1 MDRKSGRRHWNRFI
15 LERITHAWRNLS
27 IVFLTLLAFSPLVQ
41 GQGNIPCVD
50 LSTQKEK
57 HSILAQGTET
67 VYQGHPYSVM
77 LPDNKTIFLVW
88 NINHGGFAGPM
99 LKSNDGGRT
108 WIRLDDQLP
117 SGYKKHLN
125 CPSIYRTVDAQG
137 KEYIRVF
144 TAYPRMARIV
154 SSDGGKTWSE
164 EKPLGLPN
172 VMAFSSM
179 IPKNPGVQDGCYL
192 AFYHHSCTAEGK
204 VIDQEPRTKNSR
216 LRVLLCETTDAGAT
230 WSAPQIIAD
239 LPDGPKLP
247 CEPCAFWSPDK
258 KEICCLMRENTHH
271 GNSLMTFSSDRGKT
285 WSPSVETSWELTG
298 DRHMGGYLP
307 DGRLFFAFRDQ
318 ALKSSTRGHFVAWVG
333 SYADLKNARPGDYRI
348 KMLHSYAGGDCGY
361 PGVSI
366 FPNGEIFALTY
377 IKYDNSKNKHSV
389 VGIRFNIAET
399 DRLAKQIATKSKASD
414 NGTKSQSN
422 KMVSVQSDS
431 RPLLILNE
439 DNDHYFKLSSDKM
452 TKDALE
458 KYIDQFGG
466 TKVTHFFMCPNGQ
479 RTSYR
484 SKVHESIW
492 DNIDRY
498 KTPDIWSKNA
508 KRLFDQGVD
517 PYAVWIDQ
525 CRKNKISPWF
535 TMRMNDV
542 HFVTTPGYF
551 RNTDHW
557 RDHPELWRVP
567 YYKGN
572 DWGSYAYNYA
582 KKEVR
587 DYHLALIR
595 ELLDRYDPD
604 GLELDW
610 MRFGFHLTPGK
621 AKEEA
626 KFLTEFVAEARKIV
640 DQAAAKKNHKILLGV
655 RVPSTPE
662 AALGLGMDAVCW
674 VKKNYLDWLTVS
686 NFFLSNDFNAN
697 IDRWKKMIGI
707 GDHQS
712 GESVRPLVI
721 VPSSDNGS
729 SPGPGLSRTS
739 TDPDMIRGWAIGV
752 EYFGASGC
760 YLFNYVYN
768 PMKNMEYRQILTAG
782 LDQTAILNKPR
793 RHPTGFLDCVPQDM
807 KTEAQLPQ
815 GTDKI
820 VKLQINCGKKPTL
833 GSVQV
838 ILAFKKKETSNID
851 ISLNGLVSKRKT
863 ELTERSRYSNQAAEV
878 FAYDFPLSALK
889 DGFNLVTVIP
899 KDLSKKSDQK
909 IIWAE
914 IDCGSR

>member
-1 MDRKSGRRHWNRFI
+1 MRV
-15 LERITHAWRNLS
+15 LA
-27 IVFLTLLAFSPLVQ
+27 IVCLMLLGFSTGVQ
-41 GQGNIPCVD
+41 GQGKVPSVD

-99 LKSNDGGRT
+99 LKSTDGGRT
-108 WIRLDDQLP
+108 WIRLDDLLP
-117 SGYKKHLN
+117 PGYRKHRN

-144 TAYPRMARIV
+144 TAHPHMPRIA
-154 SSDGGKTWSE
+154 SSDVGKTWTE

-204 VIDQEPRTKNSR
+204 VIDEEPRTKNSR
-216 LRVLLCETTDAGAT
+216 LRVLVCETSDAGAT
-230 WSAPQIIAD
+230 WSAPRIIAD

-258 KEICCLMRENTHH
+258 KEICCLMRENTHR
-271 GNSLMTFSSDRGKT
+271 GNSLMTFSSDKGKT
-285 WSPSVETSWELTG
+285 WSPAVETSWELTG
-298 DRHMGGYLP
+298 DRHEGGYLP
-307 DGRLFFAFRDQ
+307 DGRLIFAFRDQ
-318 ALKSSTRGHFVAWVG
+318 ALKSPTRGHFVAWVG
-333 SYADLKNARPGDYRI
+333 SYDDLKNARPGDYRI
-348 KMLHSYAGGDCGY
+348 KLLHAYALGDCGY

-366 FPNGEIFALTY
+366 FPNGDVFALTY
-377 IKYDNSKNKHSV
+377 IKYDNSKKKHSI
-389 VGIRFNIAET
+389 VGVRFNIAET
-399 DRLAKQIATKSKASD
+399 DRLAKDSKGADDKEKARSEQSKSVK
-414 NGTKSQSN
+414 
-422 KMVSVQSDS
+422 SDS
-431 RPLLILNE
+431 RSLLILNE
-439 DNDHYFKLSSDKM
+439 DNDHYFKLSPKRM
-452 TKDALE
+452 TKAELE

-492 DNIDRY
+492 DNIDRF
-498 KTPDIWSKNA
+498 KKPDIWSANA
-508 KRLFDQGVD
+508 KRLFDQGID
-517 PYAVWIDQ
+517 PYTVWIDQ
-525 CRKNKISPWF
+525 CRKNKISPWL

-542 HFVTTPGYF
+542 HYVTTPGYF

-557 RDHPELWRVP
+557 RDHSELWRIP
-567 YYKGN
+567 HYKGS

-610 MRFGFHLTPGK
+610 MRFGYHLTPGK
-621 AKEEA
+621 EKEEA
-626 KFLTEFVAEARKIV
+626 KYLTEFMAEARKIV

-662 AALGLGMDAVCW
+662 AAAGLGMDAVCW
-674 VKKNYLDWLTVS
+674 AKKNYLDWLTVS
-686 NFFLSNDFNAN
+686 NFFAASDFNMN
-697 IDRWKKMIGI
+697 INRWKNLIDAGS
-707 GDHQS
+707 QRS
-712 GESVRPLVI
+712 SESTRSLVI
-721 VPSSDNGS
+721 VPSNDNGS
-729 SPGPGLSRTS
+729 SPGPGLSRTPV
-739 TDPDMIRGWAIGV
+739 DPDMTRGWAIGV
-752 EYFGASGC
+752 EYLGATGY

-768 PMKNMEYRQILTAG
+768 PIKTPEYREILTDG
-782 LDQTAILNKPR
+782 LDQTTILNKPR
-793 RHPTGFLDCVPQDM
+793 RHPVAYLDCVPKGM
-807 KTEAQLPQ
+807 KSGAQLPRS
-815 GTDKI
+815 TDQNVKI
-820 VKLQINCGKKPTL
+820 QVNCGKKPTK
-833 GSVQV
+833 GAVQV
-838 ILAFKKKETSNID
+838 ILAFQKKETSNLT
-851 ISLNGLVSKRKT
+851 ISLNGLVAVRMKEVTDK
-863 ELTERSRYSNQAAEV
+863 SRYSKEAAV
-878 FAYDFPLSALK
+878 VLSCDFPLSALK
-889 DGFNLVTVIP
+889 DGFNRIEISP
-899 KDLSKKSDQK
+899 KDLSQKSDQK
-909 IIWAE
+909 VIWAE
-914 IDCGSR
+914 IDCGLR